1 MALVLTA
8 GGVKVGGRGQPAE
21 PAKAGSRSAGDD
33 KVPRSAVAAATRGE
47 TRWVRPP
54 FPCLPSKFRLDV
66 GAERSP
72 GSSWSGFIDKH
83 IEQPAERHSAPPAVN
98 TRSRPSASA
107 CAFRCI
113 EPGTTSMRRLEA
125 M

>member
-1 MALVLTA
+1 MPVWVLNASMALVLTA
-8 GGVKVGGRGQPAE
+8 GGVKVGGRGQPAEPAE

-66 GAERSP
+66 DAERSP
-72 GSSWSGFIDKH
+72 GASWSGFIPKH
-83 IEQPAERHSAPPAVN
+83 IEQPAERHSAPAAVN
-98 TRSRPSASA
+98 
-107 CAFRCI
+107 
-113 EPGTTSMRRLEA
+113 
-125 M
+125 